1 MANTEIFIWVKW
13 DKFNW
18 ASEFPFLTGLCVF
31 SKMKDIA
38 RIMLN
43 QISCVQITNLRG
55 SCSRC

>member
-1 MANTEIFIWVKW
+1 MANAKILICAKW

-18 ASEFPFLTGLCVF
+18 ASGFPFLTGLCVF

-43 QISCVQITNLRG
+43 QISCVQITNL
-55 SCSRC
+55 